1 MALRG
6 GRPASAFHPLPFP
19 GAGRPRKVLAGLVS
33 EGWGPGHCGGPR
45 SRVRG
50 ASSSSTESSPGP
62 GPLAE
67 AGRAADSSGRGW
79 PRGAPWLPA
88 PGLSQAPRGSVDIGR
103 WAGGREGPVP
113 MWQEGEEGERVD
125 KKRRQVWWPPPQS
138 SSYKSHGSQG
148 WLEANAQG
156 HKYRQTDAHTEA
168 TWGTESAS
176 AVGQEP
182 AATRPSTL
190 GGLPARPR
198 SPRPGQTMSRGECV
212 GPAE

>member
-50 ASSSSTESSPGP
+50 ASSSSTESSLGQGLWRRRAEQQTRLAGAGPAVPPGSQP
-62 GPLAE
+62 QACRRPPE
-67 AGRAADSSGRGW
+67 ARWTR
-79 PRGAPWLPA
+79 
-88 PGLSQAPRGSVDIGR
+88 GR

-156 HKYRQTDAHTEA
+156 HKHRQTDAHTEA

-212 GPAE
+212 GPAG